1 MSDYFHAPEAMN
13 FRRIRWLLIAV
24 FLTLSIGPLIGV
36 FYNYK
41 TEVQD
46 LIRDKVTS
54 HLMSLV
60 TKSSYLVNGF
70 ISERLSD
77 LRAISK
83 IVLSGSHLRPE
94 ELEKSFESI
103 KEEYGVY
110 DKFFVLDKDGKTQFV
125 TAMDGLF
132 EAGPGENRFVE
143 LLKGEEYTGDVFINN
158 KLGFPQIVVSTP
170 LFDSNKK
177 LAGALGAI
185 VDFRPIESLLK
196 KAEVGKTGEVYLVNR
211 QGYFVTS
218 TRLGATILEDRITDE
233 SGDLLLDKGI
243 DEEIDYRGKKVLRAR
258 MPIEDKP
265 WIVIADQDRDEA
277 LGEIA
282 RLNNKVFLFGLLSIG
297 LLVVIVYFLS
307 NAIVR
312 LLEKTYKREREL
324 EFQVVQK
331 EKLAA
336 LGLLTAGIAHE
347 LNTPLANALLY
358 SQMLAREMK
367 EGDKSQLEKLSVVEE
382 EVKQGSKIV
391 RNLLAF
397 SRQSQFDSKTTD
409 VKEVLG
415 KLLDITTPF
424 CTSKKVEIIRDL
436 PEEIPVVKADTGVI
450 QQVFTNLIANALDA
464 MPKGGTLKL
473 TIRFVPALKKVT
485 VDVSD
490 TGSGIPRENI
500 KKVFDPFFTTKAQGE
515 GTGIGLFMS
524 YEMVRSLGGN
534 IRVISETQ
542 GGKTGTIFTLELPV
556 AESKEENSD
565 G

>member
-1 MSDYFHAPEAMN
+1 MSDYFHTPEAMN

-24 FLTLSIGPLIGV
+24 FLTLSIGPLLGV

-83 IVLSGSHLRPE
+83 IVISGSHLGPE
-94 ELEKSFESI
+94 ELEESFESI
-103 KEEYGVY
+103 KKEYGVY
-110 DKFFVLDKDGKTQFV
+110 DKFFVLEKDGKIQFA
-125 TAMDGLF
+125 TAMDEPL
-132 EAGPGENRFVE
+132 EAGTGENRFVE
-143 LLKGEEYTGDVFINN
+143 LLKGEEYVGDVFIND

-177 LAGALGAI
+177 IAGALGAI

-196 KAEVGKTGEVYLVNR
+196 KSELGKTGEIYLVNR
-211 QGYFVTS
+211 QGYLVTS
-218 TRLGATILEDRITDE
+218 TRLGATILEDRMSHE
-233 SGDLLLDKGI
+233 SSDLLLEKGI

-258 MPIEDKP
+258 MPVEDRP

-282 RLNNKVFLFGLLSIG
+282 QLNNKVFLFGSLSIG
-297 LLVVIVYFLS
+297 LLVIIVYFLS
-307 NAIVR
+307 NAIIR
-312 LLEKTYKREREL
+312 MLERAYKREREL

-358 SQMLAREMK
+358 SQMLSREMK
-367 EGDKSQLEKLSVVEE
+367 EGDDKQLEKLSVVEE

-397 SRQSQFDSKTTD
+397 SRQSEFDSKTTD

-424 CTSKKVEIIRDL
+424 CTSKKVEIVRDF
-436 PEEIPVVKADTGVI
+436 PEEIPVVRADTGVI

-473 TIRFVPALKKVT
+473 SARFVPALKKVT

-490 TGSGIPRENI
+490 TGSGISRENI

-534 IRVISETQ
+534 IRVMSETE

-556 AESKEENSD
+556 AD
-565 G
+565 GNTE

>member
-1 MSDYFHAPEAMN
+1 MSDYFHTPEAMN

-132 EAGPGENRFVE
+132 EAGSGENRFVE

-185 VDFRPIESLLK
+185 VDFRPIESMLK

-218 TRLGATILEDRITDE
+218 TRLGATILEDRISDE

-282 RLNNKVFLFGLLSIG
+282 QLNNKVFLFGFLSIA

-367 EGDKSQLEKLSVVEE
+367 EGDKNQLQKLSVIEE

-436 PEEIPVVKADTGVI
+436 PEEIPVVQADTGVI

-556 AESKEENSD
+556 AESNEDNSD

>member
-1 MSDYFHAPEAMN
+1 MSDYFHTPEAMN

-77 LRAISK
+77 LRTISK

-132 EAGPGENRFVE
+132 EAGSGENRFVE

-218 TRLGATILEDRITDE
+218 TRLGATILKDRIADE
-233 SGDLLLDKGI
+233 SGYLLLDKGI

-367 EGDKSQLEKLSVVEE
+367 EGDKNQLQKLSVIEE

-397 SRQSQFDSKTTD
+397 SRQSEFGSKTTD

-436 PEEIPVVKADTGVI
+436 PEEIPVVQADTGVI

-490 TGSGIPRENI
+490 TGSGIPRENM

-556 AESKEENSD
+556 AESNEDNSD